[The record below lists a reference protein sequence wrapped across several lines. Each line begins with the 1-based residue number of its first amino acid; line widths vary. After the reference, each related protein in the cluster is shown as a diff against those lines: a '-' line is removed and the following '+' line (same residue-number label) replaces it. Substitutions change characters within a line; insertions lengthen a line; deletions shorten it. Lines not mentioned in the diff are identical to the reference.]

1 MAPHLFIRLR
11 RTSLVSRATVVVVAA
26 AALWGAL
33 FLFSMT
39 YGAQVI
45 MPDNVYTD
53 YGFPLRFATHT
64 TVNIAGAVDLWAM
77 NPNALL
83 GDLVFW
89 FLGMMAFV
97 VVLALLH
104 RKSSAGTSVQA
115 SPQHP

>member
-1 MAPHLFIRLR
+1 MS
-11 RTSLVSRATVVVVAA
+11 RTTVVVVAA
-26 AALWGAL
+26 AALWGAI

-45 MPDNVYTD
+45 MPDNVYAD

-64 TVNIAGAVDLWAM
+64 TVNIVGAVNLWAVDL
-77 NPNALL
+77 NALL

-89 FLGMMAFV
+89 VLGMMAFV
-97 VVLALLH
+97 VVLALLR

-115 SPQHP
+115 SQQHI